1 MKLDATL
8 AALLAGLATLS
19 LVPRVARA
27 DDEGSWV
34 DRKQTLPPLV
44 IAVDGGLGFGHYDY
58 STTVATPAGN
68 VTVGPSGFGAGMDAE
83 GAIGIIP
90 HFTAGARVIGLNFG
104 DDGKF
109 SNAAGYA
116 STYDLQ
122 SQFPLFSGADTFS
135 NPELWARYEFLD
147 IPNVEISGEGR
158 FYLPFDANTRFVF
171 MAGLPVTI
179 HLPQTLRVDTGGYFA
194 IGGYSGTLI
203 YFHAPAQVWFNVTD
217 KLFLGP
223 LTGLSVATL
232 NQANTNTQTAIN
244 LGFGIGYTVLPELDI
259 KVLPIYW
266 PGINN
271 DNGVS
276 NFGFSG
282 GIEYRIDALANR

>member
-8 AALLAGLATLS
+8 AALLAGFATLS
-19 LVPRVARA
+19 LVPRAAHA

-58 STTVATPAGN
+58 STTVGN
-68 VTVGPSGFGAGMDAE
+68 TTVGPSGFGVGMDAE

-122 SQFPLFSGADTFS
+122 SQFLLFSGADTFS

-147 IPNVEISGEGR
+147 TPNVEVSGEGR
-158 FYLPFDANTRFVF
+158 FYLPFDSNTRFVL
-171 MAGLPVTI
+171 MAGLPVAI
-179 HLPQTLRVDTGGYFA
+179 HLPQTLRFDTGGYFA
-194 IGGYSGTLI
+194 IGAYSGTLI
-203 YFHAPAQVWFNVTD
+203 YFHAPAQAWFNVTD

-223 LTGLSVATL
+223 LTGITVATL
-232 NQANTNTQTAIN
+232 NQRNTDTQAALE

-266 PGINN
+266 NAINL

-276 NFGFSG
+276 NFGFSA
-282 GIEYRIDALANR
+282 GIEYRIDKLANR